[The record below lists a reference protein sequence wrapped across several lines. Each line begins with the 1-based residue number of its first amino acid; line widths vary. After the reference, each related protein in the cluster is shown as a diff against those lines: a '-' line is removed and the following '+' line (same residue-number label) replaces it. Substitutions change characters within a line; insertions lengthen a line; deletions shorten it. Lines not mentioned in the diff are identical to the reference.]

1 MAGGYTGHLVPRETR
16 KGKHYQMVIEGPRD
30 PVTGRRERS
39 YETLRLPKREAEK
52 VLHERLA
59 RLNRAA
65 EGTESG
71 KRLGEWLD
79 EWMELYQKGL
89 SPSTAADYRW
99 RIGRYIQPEL
109 GTEPLKSLDGVT
121 LQRYVNRLA
130 ASSPLSGQALSAK
143 SIRNIFNLLHAALET
158 AVTLRMIR
166 YNPCEGVHL
175 PRLIKPKEAVL
186 SPEMVQKLL
195 SAAYGTDVYLILILG
210 FALGLRRGEMA
221 ALRWPDI
228 DLDKGIVHIHLNR
241 VNAGG
246 KVIERSPKT
255 SAGVRDIDL
264 GDRLVQI
271 LAAYREE
278 ANGPFVLSRADG
290 QPYSPD
296 TLTRKFK
303 RFLERNGLP
312 DIRLHDMRHINATLL
327 CEAGVDPKTAQVRL
341 GHASITTTLGIYV
354 HTTDGLCRQ
363 AADKIDKIL

>member
-16 KGKHYQMVIEGPRD
+16 KGKHYQLVIEGPRD

-39 YETLRLPKREAEK
+39 YETLRLPKREVEK

-59 RLNRAA
+59 RLNQAA
-65 EGTESG
+65 EGAESG
-71 KRLGEWLD
+71 KRLGGVAGRMDGTVPE
-79 EWMELYQKGL
+79 GG
-89 SPSTAADYRW
+89 SPLLPPLITAGGF
-99 RIGRYIQPEL
+99 GRYIQPEL
-109 GTEPLKSLDGVT
+109 GMEPLKSLDGVT

-195 SAAYGTDVYLILILG
+195 GAAHGTDVYLILILG

-228 DLDKGIVHIHLNR
+228 DLDKGIVPYPSES

-246 KVIERSPKT
+246 KVIEKPPKT

-271 LAAYREE
+271 LAAYREK
-278 ANGPFVLSRADG
+278 ANGPFVLIRSDG

-303 RFLERNGLP
+303 RFLERNGLR
-312 DIRLHDMRHINATLL
+312 IYGCTI
-327 CEAGVDPKTAQVRL
+327 C
-341 GHASITTTLGIYV
+341 GI
-354 HTTDGLCRQ
+354 
-363 AADKIDKIL
+363 